1 MASELTPNRA
11 WARLASDEQI
21 TRTAAALDTN
31 GMRTIVVDTGDE
43 ARHQVFNLL
52 PAGAQV
58 MTMTSRTLETI
69 GVAAE
74 IDEPS
79 DLAASRRY
87 DAVRPRL
94 MQMDMKT
101 QWPEMRRMGASPD
114 YAVGSVH
121 AVSEHGEVFVASF
134 SGSQLAAYVSG
145 AGSVIWVVGSQKIV
159 PDREAAFQRIY
170 EYSFPREDERARE
183 AYGFGSGVNKVLVV
197 NREFMPGRIT
207 VILVK
212 QELGF

>member
-1 MASELTPNRA
+1 MATVLTPNRV

-21 TRTAAALDTN
+21 TRTTAALDTN
-31 GMRTIVVDTGDE
+31 GMRAIVVDTGDE

-58 MTMTSRTLETI
+58 LTMTSRTLETI

-121 AVSEHGEVFVASF
+121 AVTEHGEVFIASA

-159 PDREAAFQRIY
+159 PDRAAAFQRIY

-183 AYGFGSGVNKVLVV
+183 AYGIGSGVNKVLVV

>member
-31 GMRTIVVDTGDE
+31 GMRAIVVDTGDE

-79 DLAASRRY
+79 EMAASRRY

-94 MQMDMKT
+94 MQMDMQT

-121 AVSEHGEVFVASF
+121 AVTEHGEVFIASA
-134 SGSQLAAYVSG
+134 SGSQLAAYVYG
-145 AGSVIWVVGSQKIV
+145 AGAVIWVVGSQKIV
-159 PDREAAFQRIY
+159 PDRDAAFQRIY

-183 AYGFGSGVNKVLVV
+183 AYGIGSGVNKVLVV

>member
-1 MASELTPNRA
+1 MATTLTPNRA
-11 WARLASDEQI
+11 WARPASDEQI
-21 TRTAAALDTN
+21 TRTAAALETN
-31 GMRTIVVDTGDE
+31 GMHAILADTGDE
-43 ARHQVFNLL
+43 ARHQVFGLL

-69 GVAAE
+69 GLTAE

-79 DLAASRRY
+79 EMAESPRY
-87 DAVRPRL
+87 EAVRPRL
-94 MQMDMKT
+94 MQMDRKT
-101 QWPEMRRMGASPD
+101 QGSEARRMGVGPD

-121 AVSEHGEVFVASF
+121 AVTEHGEVVVASA
-134 SGSQLAAYVSG
+134 SGSQLAAYAYG
-145 AGSVIWVVGSQKIV
+145 AGAVIWVVGSQKIV
-159 PDREAAFQRIY
+159 PDLDAAFRRIY

-183 AYGFGSGVNKVLVV
+183 AYGIGSGVNKILVV
-197 NREFMPGRIT
+197 NREFAPGRIS

>member
-1 MASELTPNRA
+1 MASELTHNRA

-21 TRTAAALDTN
+21 TRTAAALETN
-31 GMRTIVVDTGDE
+31 GMRAIVVDTGDE

-79 DLAASRRY
+79 EMAASRRY

-159 PDREAAFQRIY
+159 PDRDAAFQRIY

>member
-1 MASELTPNRA
+1 MATELMPNRA

-21 TRTAAALDTN
+21 TRTAAALETN
-31 GMRTIVVDTGDE
+31 GMRAIVVDTGDE

-79 DLAASRRY
+79 EMAASRRY

-114 YAVGSVH
+114 YTVGSVH
-121 AVSEHGEVFVASF
+121 GQPRIHA
-134 SGSQLAAYVSG
+134 GSHHRDPSQAG
-145 AGSVIWVVGSQKIV
+145 AGLLRHLHPHGLSDG
-159 PDREAAFQRIY
+159 
-170 EYSFPREDERARE
+170 
-183 AYGFGSGVNKVLVV
+183 
-197 NREFMPGRIT
+197 GR
-207 VILVK
+207 
-212 QELGF
+212 

>member
-1 MASELTPNRA
+1 MASVPTPNRA
-11 WARLASDEQI
+11 WARLASDDQI

-31 GMRTIVVDTGDE
+31 GMRAIVVDTGDE

-58 MTMTSRTLETI
+58 LTMTSRTLETI

-79 DLAASRRY
+79 ELAASRRY
-87 DAVRPRL
+87 AAVRPRL
-94 MQMDMKT
+94 MQMDMQT

-121 AVSEHGEVFVASF
+121 AVSEHGEVFIASA
-134 SGSQLAAYVSG
+134 SGSQLAAYAYG

>member
-1 MASELTPNRA
+1 MATVLTPNRA

-31 GMRTIVVDTGDE
+31 GMRAIVVDTGDE

-58 MTMTSRTLETI
+58 LTMTSRTLETI
-69 GVAAE
+69 GVAEE
-74 IDEPS
+74 IDAPS
-79 DLAASRRY
+79 ELAAARRY

-94 MQMDMKT
+94 MQMDMQT
-101 QWPEMRRMGASPD
+101 QWPEMRRLGASPD

-121 AVSEHGEVFVASF
+121 AVTEQGEVFVASA
-134 SGSQLAAYVSG
+134 SGSQLAAYVYG
-145 AGSVIWVVGSQKIV
+145 AGAVLWVVGSQKIV
-159 PDREAAFQRIY
+159 PDRAAAFKRIY

-183 AYGFGSGVNKVLVV
+183 AYGIGSGVNKVLVV

>member
-1 MASELTPNRA
+1 MATALTPDRA
-11 WARLASDEQI
+11 WARLASDDQV
-21 TRTAAALDTN
+21 TRTAAALEAN
-31 GMRTIVVDTGDE
+31 GMRAIVVETADE
-43 ARHQVFNLL
+43 ARHQVFALL

-74 IDEPS
+74 IDEPPEMAES
-79 DLAASRRY
+79 PRY

-94 MQMDMKT
+94 RQMDRKT
-101 QWPEMRRMGASPD
+101 QGSEIRRMGAGPD

-121 AVSEHGEVFVASF
+121 AITERGEVVVASA
-134 SGSQLAAYVSG
+134 SGSQLATYAYG
-145 AGSVIWVVGSQKIV
+145 AGAVIWVAGTQKIV
-159 PDREAAFQRIY
+159 PDLEAAFRRIY

-183 AYGFGSGVNKVLVV
+183 AYGIGSGVNKMLVV
-197 NREFMPGRIT
+197 NREIVPGRISM
-207 VILVK
+207 VLVK

>member
-21 TRTAAALDTN
+21 TRTAAALETN
-31 GMRTIVVDTGDE
+31 GMRAIVVDTGDE

-159 PDREAAFQRIY
+159 PDREAAFKRIY

>member
-31 GMRTIVVDTGDE
+31 GMRAIVVDTGDE

-159 PDREAAFQRIY
+159 PDRDAAFQRIY

-197 NREFMPGRIT
+197 NREFVPGRIT

>member
-1 MASELTPNRA
+1 MATVLRPNQA

-21 TRTAAALDTN
+21 DRTAAALEAN
-31 GMRTIVVDTGDE
+31 GMRAIVVDTGDE
-43 ARHQVFNLL
+43 ARHQVFKLL
-52 PAGAQV
+52 PVGAQV
-58 MTMTSRTLETI
+58 LTMTSRTLETI
-69 GVAAE
+69 GVAEE
-74 IDEPS
+74 IDAPS
-79 DLAASRRY
+79 EVAESRRY
-87 DAVRPRL
+87 DAIRPRL

-101 QWPEMRRMGASPD
+101 QWPEMRRLGASPD

-121 AVSEHGEVFVASF
+121 AVTEHGEVFVASA
-134 SGSQLAAYVSG
+134 SGSQFAPYAYG

-159 PDREAAFQRIY
+159 PDRDAAFNRIY

-183 AYGFGSGVNKVLVV
+183 AYGIGSGVNKVLVV

>member
-1 MASELTPNRA
+1 MATVLTPNRA
-11 WARLASDEQI
+11 WTKLASDDQI
-21 TRTAAALDTN
+21 TRTAAALETN
-31 GMRTIVVDTGDE
+31 GMRAIVVDTGDE

-52 PAGAQV
+52 PVGAQV
-58 MTMTSRTLETI
+58 LTMTSRTLETI
-69 GVAAE
+69 GVAEEINEPAE
-74 IDEPS
+74 
-79 DLAASRRY
+79 LAESRRY

-94 MQMDMKT
+94 LQMDMQT
-101 QWPEMRRMGASPD
+101 QWPEMRRIGASPD

-121 AVSEHGEVFVASF
+121 AVTEHGEVFVASA

-159 PDREAAFQRIY
+159 PDRDAAFQRIY

-183 AYGFGSGVNKVLVV
+183 AYGIGSGVNKVLVV

>member
-1 MASELTPNRA
+1 MGR
-11 WARLASDEQI
+11 
-21 TRTAAALDTN
+21 
-31 GMRTIVVDTGDE
+31 
-43 ARHQVFNLL
+43 
-52 PAGAQV
+52 
-58 MTMTSRTLETI
+58 
-69 GVAAE
+69 VA
-74 IDEPS
+74 
-79 DLAASRRY
+79 
-87 DAVRPRL
+87 
-94 MQMDMKT
+94 M
-101 QWPEMRRMGASPD
+101 PEMRRMGASPD

-159 PDREAAFQRIY
+159 PDRDAAFQRIY

>member
-1 MASELTPNRA
+1 MPGRPCCGQGGRWRTAWPQAWTLCSTSDDAPRLAGIVQYAPKAGSRARRCFAGPRGRARRSGWRPEIDAPSEL
-11 WARLASDEQI
+11 
-21 TRTAAALDTN
+21 AAA
-31 GMRTIVVDTGDE
+31 
-43 ARHQVFNLL
+43 
-52 PAGAQV
+52 
-58 MTMTSRTLETI
+58 
-69 GVAAE
+69 
-74 IDEPS
+74 
-79 DLAASRRY
+79 RRY

-94 MQMDMKT
+94 MQMDMQT
-101 QWPEMRRMGASPD
+101 QWPEMRRRGASPD

-121 AVSEHGEVFVASF
+121 AVSEQGEVFVASA

-159 PDREAAFQRIY
+159 PDRAAAFKRIY

-183 AYGFGSGVNKVLVV
+183 AYGIGSGVNKVVIV
-197 NREFMPGRIT
+197 NREFMPDRIT

>member
-31 GMRTIVVDTGDE
+31 GMRAIVVDTGDE

-94 MQMDMKT
+94 MQMDMQT

-159 PDREAAFQRIY
+159 PDREAAFKRIY